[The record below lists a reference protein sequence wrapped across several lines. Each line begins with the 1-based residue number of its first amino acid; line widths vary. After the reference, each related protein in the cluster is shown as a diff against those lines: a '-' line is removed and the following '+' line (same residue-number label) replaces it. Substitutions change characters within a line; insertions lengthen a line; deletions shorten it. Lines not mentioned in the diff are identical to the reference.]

1 MRRLAHLLALPLL
14 SVTLSGHAAIDS
26 LLPEPA
32 EPPLHVVAANA
43 VPTSGAYC
51 PDEDEL
57 TIVRPEP
64 GPQDALYLE
73 ARKAF
78 DSGRA
83 EKLAPLVECL
93 REHELHDYPELWLLI
108 LKLRKTPEDAGLR
121 ADFERFISRH
131 DGEYVGERAAVEYLR
146 IVAEKLDPDAYIE
159 RFARLAWNQDD
170 PELAAWQAIHLLDR
184 GGPGKARALADAK
197 RLYRDSSAP
206 SRPALRAL
214 GDRILSEDPAWAW
227 TRVVI
232 LLQQGAIAETKHALE
247 ALPARER
254 PAPLKELARILDHP
268 AAWLR
273 HQKRLDHL
281 SARLAVFAALR
292 LSRTDPDGAARVAE
306 AAIDPKAAR
315 FWRGLVWS
323 RIGFTAMSRLH
334 PKAWE
339 WFRRVPGGTTTLE
352 LRPEIPV
359 RPGQLLA
366 WRARAALRAGDW
378 RSLEALIRRMPADL
392 RQEDV
397 WTYWQGRALQVLGK
411 PTAAKAAFERISPQ
425 ISFYGRL
432 ASSELGIPAAFP
444 KPPLAEPDRNSIRHW
459 DDCASLVRAQAFYR
473 MGLYAS
479 GHREWNWALRGLAP
493 EELLS
498 LAAWAREHGIIHRMI
513 NTSDRS
519 GLKLVRMDQ
528 RYPRPHLSVVSRLC
542 GEQELPDSWVY
553 GLIRQ
558 ESRFMPA
565 ASSSVG
571 ARGLMQVM
579 PSTARWTAKRLNLQ
593 NPRAS
598 DLSDLETNVRLG
610 TGYLRMLRDAFGGDY
625 IAATAAY
632 NAGPRRTQ
640 IWRNDIAGEG
650 LEGAVFIE
658 TIPYFETRE
667 YVKNVLSNMAAYA
680 TLEGSPI
687 EDFRVFLGT
696 VTADHSGRAPD
707 LP

>member
-1 MRRLAHLLALPLL
+1 MRHLAHLLALPLL
-14 SVTLSGHAAIDS
+14 SVTLSGHAATDS

-32 EPPLHVVAANA
+32 TPPLPVIASDASR
-43 VPTSGAYC
+43 PG
-51 PDEDEL
+51 EDEL

-64 GPQDALYLE
+64 GPRDALYLE
-73 ARKAF
+73 ARRAF
-78 DSGRA
+78 DGGRSD
-83 EKLAPLVECL
+83 KLAPLVERL
-93 REHELHDYPELWLLI
+93 RDHELHDYPELWLLI
-108 LKLRKTPEDAGLR
+108 LKLRSTPEDAGLR

-146 IVAEKLDPDAYIE
+146 IVAERLESDAYLE

-184 GGPGKARALADAK
+184 GGAGKARALADAK
-197 RLYRDSSAP
+197 RLFRDKSVP
-206 SRPALRAL
+206 SRPALRTL

-232 LLQQGAIAETKHALE
+232 LLQQGAVAETKHALE
-247 ALPARER
+247 ALPAGER
-254 PAPLKELARILDHP
+254 PASMKELSRILDHP

-273 HQKRLDHL
+273 HQKRLDRL
-281 SARLAVFAALR
+281 PARLAVFAALR

-334 PKAWE
+334 PKAWD
-339 WFRRVPGGTTTLE
+339 WFKRAPGGGATLE

-366 WRARAALRAGDW
+366 WRARAALRAGEW
-378 RSLEALIRRMPADL
+378 RSLEALIRRMPVDQQ
-392 RQEDV
+392 QEDV
-397 WTYWQGRALQVLGK
+397 WTYWQGRALQALGK
-411 PTAAKAAFERISPQ
+411 PTVAQAAFERISPR

-444 KPPLAEPDRNSIRHW
+444 KPPFAEPERNSIRHW
-459 DDCASLVRAQAFYR
+459 DENASLSRALAFYR

-493 EELLS
+493 GELLS
-498 LAAWAREHGIIHRMI
+498 LAAWAQEHGIIHRMI

-519 GLKLVRMDQ
+519 GLKLVRMEQ

-542 GEQELPDSWVY
+542 GEQELPASWVY

-558 ESRFMPA
+558 ESRFMPTV
-565 ASSSVG
+565 SSSVG
-571 ARGLMQVM
+571 ARGLMQIM
-579 PSTARWTAKRLNLQ
+579 PGTARWMARRLNLQ
-593 NPRAS
+593 NLRAA

-610 TGYLRMLRDAFGGDY
+610 TGYLRMLRDAFEGDY
-625 IAATAAY
+625 IVATAAY
-632 NAGPRRTQ
+632 NAGPQRAQ
-640 IWRNDIAGEG
+640 IWRNDITGDR

-667 YVKNVLSNMAAYA
+667 YVKNVLSNMAVYA
-680 TLEGSPI
+680 TLEGTPI
-687 EDFRVFLGT
+687 EDFRAFLGS
-696 VTADHSGRAPD
+696 VTADHSGRSPD